1 MKNTAKLTLLTASI
15 TAILSAPA
23 MATNADDIGG
33 INFKLDQTNQRIEGV
48 NNNANL
54 GINTVSSHLKVTNA
68 QVASNQHLLNS
79 VENGVKSN
87 TNNIYHLEQQIHVN
101 ESAIYSQMDDNK
113 AASNQL
119 TMHALQMS
127 AQNRQDNADQ
137 QKTIDENHARL
148 SNQEMTI
155 NDQSGR
161 IHTAEQ
167 DSQHALGAIAT
178 MDKSITAIN
187 DHTAKAEASIQA
199 FASRTTDSIKANTQ
213 IGLDAQVAAANAQS
227 TASKNTSGIVN
238 NAKDIEGNTQIGLDA
253 QVAAVNAQ
261 SSASKNSSDIA
272 LANEHTAQAEA
283 SIQSFAG
290 RATDSINSNTAA
302 ITAAND
308 HTAKAEAS
316 IQAFAGRATD
326 SINSNSTA
334 IADNTQIGLDAQVAA
349 VNAQSTA
356 SKNTS
361 DIANNAKDIEGNTQ
375 IGLDAQVAAA
385 NAQSS
390 ASKNSSDIALANEH
404 TAKAEASIQAFAGRA
419 TDSINSNS
427 TAIADNTQI
436 GLDAQV
442 AAVNAQSTASKNTSD
457 IANNAKDIEGNT
469 QIGLDAQVAAANAQS
484 SASKNSSD
492 IAINAEGI
500 AQNESKTEVNAESNQ
515 LTRNEAA
522 QVITANAHAIQ
533 SNYDDVYAVRGQTR
547 SNTTQIANNAQ
558 DIHQNRV
565 DINKNTADIK
575 DLRSDLEEQAKQ
587 TAGIGA
593 MAMATS
599 NLVMPYSVGKFSV
612 TAGVGNY
619 DSESAIAVGS
629 GYRFDDHLT
638 VRANAAY
645 ETGSENV
652 GIGAGVGYEF

>member
-1 MKNTAKLTLLTASI
+1 MKNTAKLTLLAASI

-23 MATNADDIGG
+23 MATSADDIGG

-48 NNNANL
+48 NNNVNL

-199 FASRTTDSIKANTQ
+199 FA
-213 IGLDAQVAAANAQS
+213 
-227 TASKNTSGIVN
+227 
-238 NAKDIEGNTQIGLDA
+238 
-253 QVAAVNAQ
+253 
-261 SSASKNSSDIA
+261 
-272 LANEHTAQAEA
+272 
-283 SIQSFAG
+283 G
-290 RATDSINSNTAA
+290 RATN
-302 ITAAND
+302 
-308 HTAKAEAS
+308 
-316 IQAFAGRATD
+316 
-326 SINSNSTA
+326 
-334 IADNTQIGLDAQVAA
+334 
-349 VNAQSTA
+349 
-356 SKNTS
+356 
-361 DIANNAKDIEGNTQ
+361 
-375 IGLDAQVAAA
+375 
-385 NAQSS
+385 
-390 ASKNSSDIALANEH
+390 
-404 TAKAEASIQAFAGRA
+404 
-419 TDSINSNS
+419 SINSNS

-533 SNYDDVYAVRGQTR
+533 SNYDDIYAVRGQTR

>member
-1 MKNTAKLTLLTASI
+1 MKHTAKLTLLAASI

-23 MATNADDIGG
+23 MATSADDIGG
-33 INFKLDQTNQRIEGV
+33 INLKLDQTNQRIEGV

-87 TNNIYHLEQQIHVN
+87 TNNIYHLEQQIHAN

-119 TMHALQMS
+119 TMHALQVS

-137 QKTIDENHARL
+137 QKTIDENHTRL

-227 TASKNTSGIVN
+227 
-238 NAKDIEGNTQIGLDA
+238 
-253 QVAAVNAQ
+253 
-261 SSASKNSSDIA
+261 SASKNSSDIA
-272 LANEHTAQAEA
+272 
-283 SIQSFAG
+283 
-290 RATDSINSNTAA
+290 IN
-302 ITAAND
+302 
-308 HTAKAEAS
+308 
-316 IQAFAGRATD
+316 
-326 SINSNSTA
+326 
-334 IADNTQIGLDAQVAA
+334 V
-349 VNAQSTA
+349 
-356 SKNTS
+356 
-361 DIANNAKDIEGNTQ
+361 
-375 IGLDAQVAAA
+375 
-385 NAQSS
+385 
-390 ASKNSSDIALANEH
+390 
-404 TAKAEASIQAFAGRA
+404 
-419 TDSINSNS
+419 
-427 TAIADNTQI
+427 
-436 GLDAQV
+436 
-442 AAVNAQSTASKNTSD
+442 
-457 IANNAKDIEGNT
+457 KDIEGNT

-492 IAINAEGI
+492 IAINAKDIKDNTQIGLDAQVAAANAQSSASKNSNDI
-500 AQNESKTEVNAESNQ
+500 AINAKGTAQNESKTKANAESNQ

-533 SNYDDVYAVRGQTR
+533 SNYDDIYAVRGQAR

-619 DSESAIAVGS
+619 DSESEIAVGS
-629 GYRFDDHLT
+629 GYRFDEHLT

-645 ETGSENV
+645 ETGAENV

>member
-1 MKNTAKLTLLTASI
+1 MKHTAKLTLLAASI

-23 MATNADDIGG
+23 MATSADDIGG
-33 INFKLDQTNQRIEGV
+33 INLKLDQTNQRIEGV

-87 TNNIYHLEQQIHVN
+87 TNNIYHLEQQIHAN

-119 TMHALQMS
+119 TMYALQVS

-137 QKTIDENHARL
+137 QKTIDENHTRL

-227 TASKNTSGIVN
+227 
-238 NAKDIEGNTQIGLDA
+238 
-253 QVAAVNAQ
+253 
-261 SSASKNSSDIA
+261 SASKNSSDIA
-272 LANEHTAQAEA
+272 
-283 SIQSFAG
+283 
-290 RATDSINSNTAA
+290 IN
-302 ITAAND
+302 
-308 HTAKAEAS
+308 
-316 IQAFAGRATD
+316 
-326 SINSNSTA
+326 
-334 IADNTQIGLDAQVAA
+334 V
-349 VNAQSTA
+349 
-356 SKNTS
+356 
-361 DIANNAKDIEGNTQ
+361 
-375 IGLDAQVAAA
+375 
-385 NAQSS
+385 
-390 ASKNSSDIALANEH
+390 
-404 TAKAEASIQAFAGRA
+404 
-419 TDSINSNS
+419 
-427 TAIADNTQI
+427 
-436 GLDAQV
+436 
-442 AAVNAQSTASKNTSD
+442 
-457 IANNAKDIEGNT
+457 KDIEGNT

-492 IAINAEGI
+492 IAINAKGT
-500 AQNESKTEVNAESNQ
+500 AQNESKTKANAESNQ

-533 SNYDDVYAVRGQTR
+533 SN
-547 SNTTQIANNAQ
+547 
-558 DIHQNRV
+558 
-565 DINKNTADIK
+565 
-575 DLRSDLEEQAKQ
+575 
-587 TAGIGA
+587 
-593 MAMATS
+593 
-599 NLVMPYSVGKFSV
+599 
-612 TAGVGNY
+612 
-619 DSESAIAVGS
+619 
-629 GYRFDDHLT
+629 
-638 VRANAAY
+638 
-645 ETGSENV
+645 
-652 GIGAGVGYEF
+652 

>member
-1 MKNTAKLTLLTASI
+1 MKHTAKLTLLAASI

-23 MATNADDIGG
+23 MATSADDIGG
-33 INFKLDQTNQRIEGV
+33 INLKLDQTNQRIEGV

-87 TNNIYHLEQQIHVN
+87 TNNIYHLEQQIHAN

-119 TMHALQMS
+119 TMHALQVS

-137 QKTIDENHARL
+137 QKTIDENHTRL

-227 TASKNTSGIVN
+227 
-238 NAKDIEGNTQIGLDA
+238 
-253 QVAAVNAQ
+253 
-261 SSASKNSSDIA
+261 SASKNSSDIA
-272 LANEHTAQAEA
+272 
-283 SIQSFAG
+283 I
-290 RATDSINSNTAA
+290 
-302 ITAAND
+302 
-308 HTAKAEAS
+308 
-316 IQAFAGRATD
+316 
-326 SINSNSTA
+326 
-334 IADNTQIGLDAQVAA
+334 
-349 VNAQSTA
+349 
-356 SKNTS
+356 
-361 DIANNAKDIEGNTQ
+361 
-375 IGLDAQVAAA
+375 
-385 NAQSS
+385 
-390 ASKNSSDIALANEH
+390 
-404 TAKAEASIQAFAGRA
+404 
-419 TDSINSNS
+419 
-427 TAIADNTQI
+427 
-436 GLDAQV
+436 
-442 AAVNAQSTASKNTSD
+442 
-457 IANNAKDIEGNT
+457 NAKDIEGNT

-492 IAINAEGI
+492 IAINAKDIKDNTQIGLDAQVAAANAQSSASKNSNDI
-500 AQNESKTEVNAESNQ
+500 AINAKGTAQNESKTKANAESNQ

-533 SNYDDVYAVRGQTR
+533 SNYDDIYAVRGQAR

-619 DSESAIAVGS
+619 DSESEIAVGS
-629 GYRFDDHLT
+629 GYRFDEHLT

-645 ETGSENV
+645 ETGAENV

>member
-213 IGLDAQVAAANAQS
+213 IGLDAQVAAVNAQS
-227 TASKNTSGIVN
+227 TASKNTSDIAN

-253 QVAAVNAQ
+253 QVAAANAQ

-272 LANEHTAQAEA
+272 LANE
-283 SIQSFAG
+283 
-290 RATDSINSNTAA
+290 
-302 ITAAND
+302 

-442 AAVNAQSTASKNTSD
+442 AAASAQSTASKNISD

>member
-1 MKNTAKLTLLTASI
+1 MGLRIYIMKHTAKLTLLAASI

-23 MATNADDIGG
+23 MATSADDIGG
-33 INFKLDQTNQRIEGV
+33 INLKLDQTNQRIEGV

-87 TNNIYHLEQQIHVN
+87 TNNIYHLEQQIHAN

-119 TMHALQMS
+119 TMHALQVS

-137 QKTIDENHARL
+137 QKTIDENHTRL

-227 TASKNTSGIVN
+227 
-238 NAKDIEGNTQIGLDA
+238 
-253 QVAAVNAQ
+253 
-261 SSASKNSSDIA
+261 SASKNSSDIA
-272 LANEHTAQAEA
+272 
-283 SIQSFAG
+283 
-290 RATDSINSNTAA
+290 IN
-302 ITAAND
+302 
-308 HTAKAEAS
+308 
-316 IQAFAGRATD
+316 
-326 SINSNSTA
+326 
-334 IADNTQIGLDAQVAA
+334 V
-349 VNAQSTA
+349 
-356 SKNTS
+356 
-361 DIANNAKDIEGNTQ
+361 
-375 IGLDAQVAAA
+375 
-385 NAQSS
+385 
-390 ASKNSSDIALANEH
+390 
-404 TAKAEASIQAFAGRA
+404 
-419 TDSINSNS
+419 
-427 TAIADNTQI
+427 
-436 GLDAQV
+436 
-442 AAVNAQSTASKNTSD
+442 
-457 IANNAKDIEGNT
+457 KDIEGNT

-492 IAINAEGI
+492 IAINAKDIKDNTQIGLDAQVAAANAQSSASKNSNDI
-500 AQNESKTEVNAESNQ
+500 AINAKGTAQNESKTKANAESNQ

-533 SNYDDVYAVRGQTR
+533 SNYDDIYAVRGQAR

-619 DSESAIAVGS
+619 DSESEIAVGS
-629 GYRFDDHLT
+629 GYRFDEHLT

-645 ETGSENV
+645 ETGAENV

>member
-1 MKNTAKLTLLTASI
+1 MGLRIYIMKHTAKLTLLAASI

-23 MATNADDIGG
+23 MATSADDIGG
-33 INFKLDQTNQRIEGV
+33 INLKLDQTNQRIEGV

-87 TNNIYHLEQQIHVN
+87 TNNIYHLEQQIHAN

-119 TMHALQMS
+119 TMHALQVS

-137 QKTIDENHARL
+137 QKTIDENHTRL

-227 TASKNTSGIVN
+227 
-238 NAKDIEGNTQIGLDA
+238 
-253 QVAAVNAQ
+253 
-261 SSASKNSSDIA
+261 SASKNSSDIA
-272 LANEHTAQAEA
+272 
-283 SIQSFAG
+283 
-290 RATDSINSNTAA
+290 IN
-302 ITAAND
+302 
-308 HTAKAEAS
+308 
-316 IQAFAGRATD
+316 
-326 SINSNSTA
+326 
-334 IADNTQIGLDAQVAA
+334 V
-349 VNAQSTA
+349 
-356 SKNTS
+356 
-361 DIANNAKDIEGNTQ
+361 KDIEGNTQ

-390 ASKNSSDIALANEH
+390 ASKNSN
-404 TAKAEASIQAFAGRA
+404 
-419 TDSINSNS
+419 
-427 TAIADNTQI
+427 
-436 GLDAQV
+436 
-442 AAVNAQSTASKNTSD
+442 
-457 IANNAKDIEGNT
+457 
-469 QIGLDAQVAAANAQS
+469 
-484 SASKNSSD
+484 D
-492 IAINAEGI
+492 IAINAKGT
-500 AQNESKTEVNAESNQ
+500 AQNESKTKANAESNQ

-533 SNYDDVYAVRGQTR
+533 SNYDDIYAVRGQAR

-619 DSESAIAVGS
+619 DSESEIAVGS
-629 GYRFDDHLT
+629 GYRFDEHLT

-645 ETGSENV
+645 ETGAENV

>member
-213 IGLDAQVAAANAQS
+213 IGLDAQVAAARAQS

-308 HTAKAEAS
+308 
-316 IQAFAGRATD
+316 
-326 SINSNSTA
+326 
-334 IADNTQIGLDAQVAA
+334 
-349 VNAQSTA
+349 
-356 SKNTS
+356 
-361 DIANNAKDIEGNTQ
+361 
-375 IGLDAQVAAA
+375 
-385 NAQSS
+385 
-390 ASKNSSDIALANEH
+390 H

>member
-1 MKNTAKLTLLTASI
+1 MKHTAKLTLLAASI

-23 MATNADDIGG
+23 MATSADDIGG
-33 INFKLDQTNQRIEGV
+33 INLKLDQTNQRIEGV

-87 TNNIYHLEQQIHVN
+87 TNNIYHLEQQIHAN

-119 TMHALQMS
+119 TMHALQVS

-137 QKTIDENHARL
+137 QKTIDENHTRL

-227 TASKNTSGIVN
+227 
-238 NAKDIEGNTQIGLDA
+238 
-253 QVAAVNAQ
+253 
-261 SSASKNSSDIA
+261 SASKNSSDIA
-272 LANEHTAQAEA
+272 
-283 SIQSFAG
+283 
-290 RATDSINSNTAA
+290 IN
-302 ITAAND
+302 
-308 HTAKAEAS
+308 
-316 IQAFAGRATD
+316 
-326 SINSNSTA
+326 
-334 IADNTQIGLDAQVAA
+334 V
-349 VNAQSTA
+349 
-356 SKNTS
+356 
-361 DIANNAKDIEGNTQ
+361 
-375 IGLDAQVAAA
+375 
-385 NAQSS
+385 
-390 ASKNSSDIALANEH
+390 
-404 TAKAEASIQAFAGRA
+404 
-419 TDSINSNS
+419 
-427 TAIADNTQI
+427 
-436 GLDAQV
+436 
-442 AAVNAQSTASKNTSD
+442 
-457 IANNAKDIEGNT
+457 KDIEGNT

-492 IAINAEGI
+492 IAINAKDIEGNTQI
-500 AQNESKTEVNAESNQ
+500 GLDAQSSASKNSSDIAINAKDIKDNTQIGLDAQVAAANAQSSASKNSNDIAINAKGTAQNESKTKANAESNQ

-533 SNYDDVYAVRGQTR
+533 SNYDDIYAVRGQAR

-629 GYRFDDHLT
+629 GYRFDEHLT

-645 ETGSENV
+645 ETGAENV

>member
-213 IGLDAQVAAANAQS
+213 IGLDAQVAA
-227 TASKNTSGIVN
+227 
-238 NAKDIEGNTQIGLDA
+238 
-253 QVAAVNAQ
+253 
-261 SSASKNSSDIA
+261 
-272 LANEHTAQAEA
+272 
-283 SIQSFAG
+283 
-290 RATDSINSNTAA
+290 
-302 ITAAND
+302 
-308 HTAKAEAS
+308 
-316 IQAFAGRATD
+316 
-326 SINSNSTA
+326 
-334 IADNTQIGLDAQVAA
+334 

-442 AAVNAQSTASKNTSD
+442 AAASAQSTASKNISD

>member
-213 IGLDAQVAAANAQS
+213 IGLDAQVAAASAQS

-361 DIANNAKDIEGNTQ
+361 
-375 IGLDAQVAAA
+375 
-385 NAQSS
+385 
-390 ASKNSSDIALANEH
+390 
-404 TAKAEASIQAFAGRA
+404 
-419 TDSINSNS
+419 
-427 TAIADNTQI
+427 
-436 GLDAQV
+436 
-442 AAVNAQSTASKNTSD
+442 
-457 IANNAKDIEGNT
+457 
-469 QIGLDAQVAAANAQS
+469 
-484 SASKNSSD
+484 
-492 IAINAEGI
+492 
-500 AQNESKTEVNAESNQ
+500 
-515 LTRNEAA
+515 
-522 QVITANAHAIQ
+522 
-533 SNYDDVYAVRGQTR
+533 
-547 SNTTQIANNAQ
+547 
-558 DIHQNRV
+558 
-565 DINKNTADIK
+565 
-575 DLRSDLEEQAKQ
+575 
-587 TAGIGA
+587 
-593 MAMATS
+593 
-599 NLVMPYSVGKFSV
+599 
-612 TAGVGNY
+612 
-619 DSESAIAVGS
+619 
-629 GYRFDDHLT
+629 
-638 VRANAAY
+638 
-645 ETGSENV
+645 
-652 GIGAGVGYEF
+652 

>member
-1 MKNTAKLTLLTASI
+1 MKHTAKLTLLAASI

-23 MATNADDIGG
+23 MATSADDIGG
-33 INFKLDQTNQRIEGV
+33 INLKLDQTNQRIEGV

-87 TNNIYHLEQQIHVN
+87 TNNIYHLEQQIHAN

-119 TMHALQMS
+119 TMHALQVS

-137 QKTIDENHARL
+137 QKTIDENHTRL

-227 TASKNTSGIVN
+227 SASKNSSDIAINV
-238 NAKDIEGNTQIGLDA
+238 KDIEGNTQIGLDA
-253 QVAAVNAQ
+253 Q

-272 LANEHTAQAEA
+272 
-283 SIQSFAG
+283 I
-290 RATDSINSNTAA
+290 
-302 ITAAND
+302 
-308 HTAKAEAS
+308 
-316 IQAFAGRATD
+316 
-326 SINSNSTA
+326 
-334 IADNTQIGLDAQVAA
+334 
-349 VNAQSTA
+349 
-356 SKNTS
+356 
-361 DIANNAKDIEGNTQ
+361 NAKDIKDNTQ

-390 ASKNSSDIALANEH
+390 ASKNSN
-404 TAKAEASIQAFAGRA
+404 
-419 TDSINSNS
+419 
-427 TAIADNTQI
+427 
-436 GLDAQV
+436 
-442 AAVNAQSTASKNTSD
+442 
-457 IANNAKDIEGNT
+457 
-469 QIGLDAQVAAANAQS
+469 
-484 SASKNSSD
+484 D
-492 IAINAEGI
+492 IAINAKGT
-500 AQNESKTEVNAESNQ
+500 AQNESKTKANAESNQ

-533 SNYDDVYAVRGQTR
+533 SNYDDIYAVRGQAR

-629 GYRFDDHLT
+629 GYRFDEHLT

-645 ETGSENV
+645 ETGAENV

>member
-1 MKNTAKLTLLTASI
+1 MKHTAKLTLLAASI

-23 MATNADDIGG
+23 MATSADDIGG
-33 INFKLDQTNQRIEGV
+33 INLKLDQTNQRIEDV

-87 TNNIYHLEQQIHVN
+87 TNNIYHLEQQIHAN

-119 TMHALQMS
+119 TMHALQVS

-137 QKTIDENHARL
+137 QKTIDENHTRL

-227 TASKNTSGIVN
+227 
-238 NAKDIEGNTQIGLDA
+238 
-253 QVAAVNAQ
+253 
-261 SSASKNSSDIA
+261 SASKNSSDIA
-272 LANEHTAQAEA
+272 
-283 SIQSFAG
+283 
-290 RATDSINSNTAA
+290 IN
-302 ITAAND
+302 
-308 HTAKAEAS
+308 
-316 IQAFAGRATD
+316 
-326 SINSNSTA
+326 
-334 IADNTQIGLDAQVAA
+334 V
-349 VNAQSTA
+349 
-356 SKNTS
+356 
-361 DIANNAKDIEGNTQ
+361 KDIEGNTQ

-390 ASKNSSDIALANEH
+390 ASKNSSDIA
-404 TAKAEASIQAFAGRA
+404 I
-419 TDSINSNS
+419 
-427 TAIADNTQI
+427 
-436 GLDAQV
+436 
-442 AAVNAQSTASKNTSD
+442 
-457 IANNAKDIEGNT
+457 NAKDIEGNT

-492 IAINAEGI
+492 IAINAKDIKDNTQIGLDAQVAAANAQSSASKNSNDI
-500 AQNESKTEVNAESNQ
+500 AINAKGTAQNESKTKANAESNQ

-533 SNYDDVYAVRGQTR
+533 SNYDDIYAVRGQAR

-629 GYRFDDHLT
+629 GYRFDEHLT

-645 ETGSENV
+645 ETGAENV

>member
-1 MKNTAKLTLLTASI
+1 MKHTAKLTLLTASI

-23 MATNADDIGG
+23 MATSADDIGG
-33 INFKLDQTNQRIEGV
+33 INLKLDQTNQRIEGV
-48 NNNANL
+48 NNNVNL
-54 GINTVSSHLKVTNA
+54 GINTVSNHLKVTNA
-68 QVASNQHLLNS
+68 HVASNQHLLNS

-87 TNNIYHLEQQIHVN
+87 TNNIYHLEQQIHAN

-119 TMHALQMS
+119 TMYGLQMS
-127 AQNRQDNADQ
+127 AQNRKDNADQ
-137 QKTIDENHARL
+137 QKTIDDNHARL

-155 NDQSGR
+155 NDQNGR

-178 MDKSITAIN
+178 IDKSITAIN
-187 DHTAKAEASIQA
+187 DHTAKTEASIQA
-199 FASRTTDSIKANTQ
+199 FAGRTTDSIKANNQIGLDAQVAAANAQSTASKNTSDIALANEHTAKAEASIKAFAGRTTNSIQANEKAITAANDHTAKAEASIKAFAGRATDSIKANTQ

-227 TASKNTSGIVN
+227 AASKNTTDIALAN
-238 NAKDIEGNTQIGLDA
+238 EHTAKAEASIQAFAGRATDSIKANTQIGLDA
-253 QVAAVNAQ
+253 QVAAANAQ
-261 SSASKNSSDIA
+261 SAASKNTTDIA
-272 LANEHTAQAEA
+272 LANEHTAKAEA
-283 SIQSFAG
+283 SIQAFAG
-290 RATDSINSNTAA
+290 RATDSIKANEKA

-334 IADNTQIGLDAQVAA
+334 IADNTQIVLEAQAVAA
-349 VNAQSTA
+349 S
-356 SKNTS
+356 
-361 DIANNAKDIEGNTQ
+361 
-375 IGLDAQVAAA
+375 
-385 NAQSS
+385 
-390 ASKNSSDIALANEH
+390 
-404 TAKAEASIQAFAGRA
+404 
-419 TDSINSNS
+419 
-427 TAIADNTQI
+427 
-436 GLDAQV
+436 
-442 AAVNAQSTASKNTSD
+442 
-457 IANNAKDIEGNT
+457 
-469 QIGLDAQVAAANAQS
+469 AQS

-492 IAINAEGI
+492 IAINAKGT
-500 AQNESKTEVNAESNQ
+500 AQNESKTKANAESNQ

-533 SNYDDVYAVRGQTR
+533 SNYDDIYEVRGQAR

-575 DLRSDLEEQAKQ
+575 DLRSDLEDQAKQ

-652 GIGAGVGYEF
+652 GVGAGVGYEF

>member
-1 MKNTAKLTLLTASI
+1 MKHTAKLTLLTASI

-23 MATNADDIGG
+23 MATSADDIGG
-33 INFKLDQTNQRIEGV
+33 INLKLDQTNQRIEGV
-48 NNNANL
+48 NNNVNL
-54 GINTVSSHLKVTNA
+54 GINTVSNHLKVTNA
-68 QVASNQHLLNS
+68 HVASNQHLLNS

-87 TNNIYHLEQQIHVN
+87 TNNIYHLEQQIHAN

-119 TMHALQMS
+119 TMYGLQMS
-127 AQNRQDNADQ
+127 AQNRKDNADQ
-137 QKTIDENHARL
+137 QKTIDDNHARL

-155 NDQSGR
+155 NDQNGR

-178 MDKSITAIN
+178 IDKSITAIN
-187 DHTAKAEASIQA
+187 DHTAKTEASIQA
-199 FASRTTDSIKANTQ
+199 FAGRTTDSIKANNQ

-227 TASKNTSGIVN
+227 TASKNTS
-238 NAKDIEGNTQIGLDA
+238 
-253 QVAAVNAQ
+253 
-261 SSASKNSSDIA
+261 DIA
-272 LANEHTAQAEA
+272 LANEHTAKAEA
-283 SIQSFAG
+283 SIQAFAG
-290 RATDSINSNTAA
+290 RATDSIKANEKA

-334 IADNTQIGLDAQVAA
+334 IADNTQIVLEAQAVAA
-349 VNAQSTA
+349 S
-356 SKNTS
+356 
-361 DIANNAKDIEGNTQ
+361 
-375 IGLDAQVAAA
+375 
-385 NAQSS
+385 
-390 ASKNSSDIALANEH
+390 
-404 TAKAEASIQAFAGRA
+404 
-419 TDSINSNS
+419 
-427 TAIADNTQI
+427 
-436 GLDAQV
+436 
-442 AAVNAQSTASKNTSD
+442 
-457 IANNAKDIEGNT
+457 
-469 QIGLDAQVAAANAQS
+469 AQS

-492 IAINAEGI
+492 IAINAKGT
-500 AQNESKTEVNAESNQ
+500 AQNESKTKANAESNQ

-533 SNYDDVYAVRGQTR
+533 SNYDDIYEVRGQAR

-565 DINKNTADIK
+565 DINKNTSDIK
-575 DLRSDLEEQAKQ
+575 DLRSDLEDQAKQ

-652 GIGAGVGYEF
+652 GVGAGVGYEF

>member
-213 IGLDAQVAAANAQS
+213 IGLDAQVAAASAQS

-253 QVAAVNAQ
+253 QVAAV
-261 SSASKNSSDIA
+261 
-272 LANEHTAQAEA
+272 
-283 SIQSFAG
+283 
-290 RATDSINSNTAA
+290 
-302 ITAAND
+302 
-308 HTAKAEAS
+308 
-316 IQAFAGRATD
+316 
-326 SINSNSTA
+326 
-334 IADNTQIGLDAQVAA
+334 
-349 VNAQSTA
+349 
-356 SKNTS
+356 
-361 DIANNAKDIEGNTQ
+361 
-375 IGLDAQVAAA
+375 
-385 NAQSS
+385 
-390 ASKNSSDIALANEH
+390 
-404 TAKAEASIQAFAGRA
+404 
-419 TDSINSNS
+419 
-427 TAIADNTQI
+427 
-436 GLDAQV
+436 
-442 AAVNAQSTASKNTSD
+442 
-457 IANNAKDIEGNT
+457 
-469 QIGLDAQVAAANAQS
+469 NAQS

>member
-178 MDKSITAIN
+178 MDKSITAI
-187 DHTAKAEASIQA
+187 
-199 FASRTTDSIKANTQ
+199 
-213 IGLDAQVAAANAQS
+213 
-227 TASKNTSGIVN
+227 
-238 NAKDIEGNTQIGLDA
+238 
-253 QVAAVNAQ
+253 
-261 SSASKNSSDIA
+261 
-272 LANEHTAQAEA
+272 
-283 SIQSFAG
+283 
-290 RATDSINSNTAA
+290 
-302 ITAAND
+302 ND

>member
-1 MKNTAKLTLLTASI
+1 MKHTAKLTLLTASI

-23 MATNADDIGG
+23 MATSADDIGG
-33 INFKLDQTNQRIEGV
+33 INLKLDQTNQRIEGV
-48 NNNANL
+48 NNNVNL
-54 GINTVSSHLKVTNA
+54 GINTVSNHLKVTNA
-68 QVASNQHLLNS
+68 HVASNQHLLNS

-87 TNNIYHLEQQIHVN
+87 TNNIYHLEQQIHAN

-119 TMHALQMS
+119 TMYGLQMS
-127 AQNRQDNADQ
+127 AQNRKDNADQ
-137 QKTIDENHARL
+137 QKTIDDNHARL

-155 NDQSGR
+155 NDQNGR

-178 MDKSITAIN
+178 IDKSITAIN
-187 DHTAKAEASIQA
+187 DHTAKTEASIQA
-199 FASRTTDSIKANTQ
+199 FAGRTTDSIKANTQ

-227 TASKNTSGIVN
+227 TASKNT
-238 NAKDIEGNTQIGLDA
+238 T
-253 QVAAVNAQ
+253 
-261 SSASKNSSDIA
+261 DIA
-272 LANEHTAQAEA
+272 LANE
-283 SIQSFAG
+283 
-290 RATDSINSNTAA
+290 
-302 ITAAND
+302 

-326 SINSNSTA
+326 SIKA
-334 IADNTQIGLDAQVAA
+334 
-349 VNAQSTA
+349 
-356 SKNTS
+356 
-361 DIANNAKDIEGNTQ
+361 NTQ

-385 NAQSS
+385 NAQST
-390 ASKNSSDIALANEH
+390 ASKNTSDIALANEHTAKAEASIQAFAGRATDSIKANNQIGLDAQVAAANAQSTASKNTNDIALANEH

-436 GLDAQV
+436 VLKAQAV
-442 AAVNAQSTASKNTSD
+442 AAS
-457 IANNAKDIEGNT
+457 
-469 QIGLDAQVAAANAQS
+469 AQS

-492 IAINAEGI
+492 IAINAKGT
-500 AQNESKTEVNAESNQ
+500 AQNESKTKANAESNQ

-533 SNYDDVYAVRGQTR
+533 SNYDDIYEVRGQAR

-565 DINKNTADIK
+565 DINKNTSDIK
-575 DLRSDLEEQAKQ
+575 DLRSDLEDQAKQ

-652 GIGAGVGYEF
+652 GVGAGVGYEF

>member
-1 MKNTAKLTLLTASI
+1 MKHTAKLTLLAASI

-23 MATNADDIGG
+23 MATSADDIGG
-33 INFKLDQTNQRIEGV
+33 INLKLDQTNQRIEGV

-87 TNNIYHLEQQIHVN
+87 TNNIYHLEQQIHAN

-119 TMHALQMS
+119 TMHALQVS

-137 QKTIDENHARL
+137 QKTIDENHTRL

-227 TASKNTSGIVN
+227 
-238 NAKDIEGNTQIGLDA
+238 
-253 QVAAVNAQ
+253 
-261 SSASKNSSDIA
+261 SASKNSSDIA
-272 LANEHTAQAEA
+272 
-283 SIQSFAG
+283 
-290 RATDSINSNTAA
+290 IN
-302 ITAAND
+302 
-308 HTAKAEAS
+308 
-316 IQAFAGRATD
+316 
-326 SINSNSTA
+326 
-334 IADNTQIGLDAQVAA
+334 V
-349 VNAQSTA
+349 
-356 SKNTS
+356 
-361 DIANNAKDIEGNTQ
+361 
-375 IGLDAQVAAA
+375 
-385 NAQSS
+385 
-390 ASKNSSDIALANEH
+390 
-404 TAKAEASIQAFAGRA
+404 
-419 TDSINSNS
+419 
-427 TAIADNTQI
+427 
-436 GLDAQV
+436 
-442 AAVNAQSTASKNTSD
+442 
-457 IANNAKDIEGNT
+457 KDIEGNT

-492 IAINAEGI
+492 IAINAKDIKDNTQIGLDAQVAAANAQSSASKNSNDI
-500 AQNESKTEVNAESNQ
+500 AINAKGTAQNESKTKANAESNQ

-533 SNYDDVYAVRGQTR
+533 SNYDDIYAVRGQAR

-629 GYRFDDHLT
+629 GYRFDEHLT

-645 ETGSENV
+645 ETGAENV

>member
-1 MKNTAKLTLLTASI
+1 MKHTAKLTLLAASI

-23 MATNADDIGG
+23 MATSADDIGG
-33 INFKLDQTNQRIEGV
+33 INLKLDQTNQRIEGV

-87 TNNIYHLEQQIHVN
+87 TNNIYHLEQQIHAN

-119 TMHALQMS
+119 TMHALQVS

-137 QKTIDENHARL
+137 QKTIDENHTRL

-227 TASKNTSGIVN
+227 
-238 NAKDIEGNTQIGLDA
+238 
-253 QVAAVNAQ
+253 
-261 SSASKNSSDIA
+261 SASKNSSDIA
-272 LANEHTAQAEA
+272 
-283 SIQSFAG
+283 
-290 RATDSINSNTAA
+290 IN
-302 ITAAND
+302 
-308 HTAKAEAS
+308 
-316 IQAFAGRATD
+316 
-326 SINSNSTA
+326 
-334 IADNTQIGLDAQVAA
+334 V
-349 VNAQSTA
+349 
-356 SKNTS
+356 
-361 DIANNAKDIEGNTQ
+361 KDIEGNTQ

-390 ASKNSSDIALANEH
+390 ASKNSN
-404 TAKAEASIQAFAGRA
+404 
-419 TDSINSNS
+419 
-427 TAIADNTQI
+427 
-436 GLDAQV
+436 
-442 AAVNAQSTASKNTSD
+442 
-457 IANNAKDIEGNT
+457 
-469 QIGLDAQVAAANAQS
+469 
-484 SASKNSSD
+484 D
-492 IAINAEGI
+492 IAINAKGT
-500 AQNESKTEVNAESNQ
+500 AQNESKTKANAESNQ

-533 SNYDDVYAVRGQTR
+533 SNYDDIYAVRGQAR

-619 DSESAIAVGS
+619 DSESEIAVGS
-629 GYRFDDHLT
+629 GYRFDEHLT

-645 ETGSENV
+645 ETGAENV

>member
-213 IGLDAQVAAANAQS
+213 IGLDAQVAAASAQS
-227 TASKNTSGIVN
+227 T
-238 NAKDIEGNTQIGLDA
+238 
-253 QVAAVNAQ
+253 
-261 SSASKNSSDIA
+261 ASKNSSDIA

-349 VNAQSTA
+349 ASAQSTA
-356 SKNTS
+356 SKN
-361 DIANNAKDIEGNTQ
+361 I
-375 IGLDAQVAAA
+375 
-385 NAQSS
+385 
-390 ASKNSSDIALANEH
+390 
-404 TAKAEASIQAFAGRA
+404 
-419 TDSINSNS
+419 
-427 TAIADNTQI
+427 
-436 GLDAQV
+436 
-442 AAVNAQSTASKNTSD
+442 SD